1 MLSLCMIVKDESGWL
16 KDALAAAKPF
26 VDELIVVDTGS
37 SDDSIAIAEA
47 AGAVVH
53 RTPWEH
59 DYAKAKNLALE
70 HATQEWILV
79 LDADERIT
87 ADDFANLREFL
98 KTTTADAV
106 KLEIRN
112 YVKEAGFGCISCTP
126 SEITKGSVAYR
137 SIKLARVFRNK
148 GYRYANRVHEMIE
161 LSVEAAKGTIAE
173 APFVIHHYG
182 ILFATNLKHKL
193 RYYGWLVFKE
203 LAEHPDNVRA
213 LFLAGQFC
221 QERKQ
226 LDRALEYYHHAAKI
240 DPNYKNVWFSIAN
253 VHLEQRNNERA
264 MHAYEQSLIHNPD
277 SPNAPQAVN
286 NLAVLYANANR
297 KDDAKKILS
306 AGLRRFPT
314 NAVLKKNAERFMVL
328 A

>member
-1 MLSLCMIVKDESGWL
+1 MLSLCMIVKDEAKWL
-16 KDALAAAKPF
+16 KESLAAAKSF
-26 VDELIVVDTGS
+26 VDEIIVVDTGS
-37 SDDSIAIAEA
+37 TDESVAIAEA
-47 AGAVVH
+47 AGAQVH
-53 RTPWEH
+53 RAPWEH

-70 HATQEWILV
+70 HATQDWILV
-79 LDADERIT
+79 LDADERMT
-87 ADDFANLREFL
+87 KEDFARLRDFL
-98 KTTTADAV
+98 ASTKADAI

-112 YVKEAGFGCISCTP
+112 YVKEPGLGCITCAASD
-126 SEITKGSVAYR
+126 ITQGATAYR
-137 SIKLARVFRNK
+137 PIRLARVFRNK

-161 LSVEAAKGTIAE
+161 PSIEQAQGIITD

-182 ILFATNLKHKL
+182 ILFSANLRHKL

-203 LAEHPDNVRA
+203 LTEHPENVRA

-226 LDRALEYYHHAAKI
+226 FERALTYYQHAAKL

-253 VHLEQRNNERA
+253 VYLEQKKNEPA

-286 NLAVLYANANR
+286 NLAVLYASANR
-297 KDDAKKILS
+297 KEDAKKILV

-314 NAVLKKNAERFMVL
+314 NQVLKKNATRFEMM